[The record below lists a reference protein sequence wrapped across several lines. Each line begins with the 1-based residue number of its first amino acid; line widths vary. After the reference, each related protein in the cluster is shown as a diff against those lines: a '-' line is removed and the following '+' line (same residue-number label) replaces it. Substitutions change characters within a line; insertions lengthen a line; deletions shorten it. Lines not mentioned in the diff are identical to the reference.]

1 MASDAHVLTFVE
13 YSMSANAF
21 ELLRMIMVAESKHAV
36 SVSSRSELS
45 APDIFKRISYT
56 FFIISKADLGRE

>member
-1 MASDAHVLTFVE
+1 MASDVHEHTFVE
-13 YSMSANAF
+13 YSMSATAF
-21 ELLRMIMVAESKHAV
+21 ELLNIIMVAESKHAI
-36 SVSSRSELS
+36 SVSTRSELS